1 MEPTRGPVRAW
12 LPPGDPLRI
21 SVHGLFALG
30 VLYTLYLAHEVVLP
44 ITLAILVSLLLSPAV
59 TALARRGIYR
69 VVAACVTL
77 SLFVT
82 LLAGTAW
89 MTAQPMLD
97 WAEQAPDGL
106 ARLMVQDGGL
116 REALDS
122 MTDSARQVEEAME
135 ELREEQAEGQEPT
148 TVVLESESWR
158 GQLMV
163 NARNTAVAV
172 VLALALSY
180 FLLVSGNSL
189 VLNFTQQLR
198 TRERRRTA
206 LRMVRDCQREIGR
219 YLVVITL
226 SNGSVGL
233 LTGLMAWAV
242 GLPSP
247 AVWGLLAALLRFVPY
262 LGVVATVGLLLIV
275 SAASLESLVW
285 VLAVPAGYL
294 LLNTIV
300 GFFIEPWIHGYRLSV
315 NPVVIFLAI
324 FFWGW
329 LWGPVGVLLAVPL
342 MTVIQVILRHV
353 DSLRPLHDVIARR

>member
-1 MEPTRGPVRAW
+1 MEPTRGAARKW
-12 LPPGDPLRI
+12 FPPGDPLRI

-30 VLYTLYLAHEVVLP
+30 VLYTLYLAHQVVLP

-59 TALARRGIYR
+59 TALARRGIHR
-69 VVAACVTL
+69 VVAALITL
-77 SLFVT
+77 TLFVT

-135 ELREEQAEGQEPT
+135 ELREEGADEQEPT
-148 TVVLESESWR
+148 PVVLESESWR

-163 NARNTAVAV
+163 NAQETGVAV

-189 VLNFTQQLR
+189 IINFTQQLR
-198 TRERRRTA
+198 SRERRRTA

-226 SNGSVGL
+226 SNGSVGI

-262 LGVVATVGLLLIV
+262 LGVVATVALLLIV

-353 DSLRPLHDVIARR
+353 ESLRPVHDVIARR

>member
-1 MEPTRGPVRAW
+1 MEPTRGPVRA
-12 LPPGDPLRI
+12 LFPPDDPLRI

-30 VLYTLYLAHEVVLP
+30 VLYTLYLAHQVVLP
-44 ITLAILVSLLLSPAV
+44 VTLAILVSLLLSPAV
-59 TALARRGIYR
+59 SALARRGIHR
-69 VVAACVTL
+69 AVAAFVTL
-77 SLFVT
+77 TLFVS

-89 MTAQPMLD
+89 MTAQPMLE
-97 WAEQAPDGL
+97 WAEHAPDGL
-106 ARLMVQDGGL
+106 ARLMVRDGGL
-116 REALDS
+116 REAFDS
-122 MTDSARQVEEAME
+122 MTDSARQMEEAME
-135 ELREEQAEGQEPT
+135 ELREEEAAEQEPT

-163 NARNTAVAV
+163 NARNTGVAV

-180 FLLVSGNSL
+180 FLLVGGNSL
-189 VLNFTQQLR
+189 ILNFTQQLR
-198 TRERRRTA
+198 TRERRRKT
-206 LRMVRDCQREIGR
+206 LRMVRDCRREIGR
-219 YLVVITL
+219 YLLVITL

-247 AVWGLLAALLRFVPY
+247 AVWGLIAALLRFVPY
-262 LGVVATVGLLLIV
+262 LGVVATVALLLIV

-294 LLNTIV
+294 LLNTVV

-353 DSLRPLHDVIARR
+353 ESLRPVHDVIARR

>member
-1 MEPTRGPVRAW
+1 MQRFKGPMRT
-12 LPPGDPLRI
+12 LPAAGDPLRVSI
-21 SVHGLFALG
+21 HGLFALG
-30 VLYTLYLAHEVVLP
+30 VLYTLYLAHQVVLP
-44 ITLAILVSLLLSPAV
+44 ITLAVLVSLLLSPSV
-59 TALARRGIYR
+59 TALARRGINR
-69 VVAACVTL
+69 AVAAFVTL
-77 SLFVT
+77 SMLVA
-82 LLAGTAW
+82 LLAATAW
-89 MTAQPMLD
+89 MTVQPMLE

-106 ARLMVQDGGL
+106 TRLMVQEGGL
-116 REALDS
+116 RDALDS
-122 MTDSARQVEEAME
+122 MTDSARQVEEAVE
-135 ELREEQAEGQEPT
+135 ELRDEQQAEEEPV

-163 NARNTAVAV
+163 NARDTGLAVA
-172 VLALALSY
+172 LALALSY

-189 VLNFTQQLR
+189 VLNFSQQLS
-198 TRERRRTA
+198 TRLRRRTT

-219 YLVVITL
+219 YLVVITV
-226 SNGSVGL
+226 SNGSVGV
-233 LTGLMAWAV
+233 LTALMAWAV

-262 LGVVATVGLLLIV
+262 LGVVATVALLVVV
-275 SAASLESLVW
+275 SAASLESPVMM
-285 VLAVPAGYL
+285 LAVPAGYL
-294 LLNTIV
+294 LLNTVV
-300 GFFIEPWIHGYRLSV
+300 GFFIEPWVHGYRLSV